1 MTNSPI
7 LSIVTP
13 TLGKFSEH
21 WLQQLLAIQGE
32 VEFILVYP
40 PGAVTPSLEDPRVK
54 TFHSLYQGE
63 TAQRAVGLLNAS
75 GQYVLALDDDDFLHP
90 EVVAL
95 AKDYFDNFPQSWL
108 LRLHKEKIDYLDEER
123 IKAPWPE
130 LPAINQL
137 NVSRKR
143 QDKYQDLVEVPIAPL
158 DNPFELR
165 LALWPYAKRKD
176 IHGCHL
182 EPFNNTIWKT
192 TLVKEALDDFVRNMR
207 IGEILTW
214 LPLWGFDRALGLFI
228 QGKFFQKDM
237 YIGHWMPEPSQI
249 RYIVRPYSM
258 KSPRILFPSDA
269 LLVKRFPQYGYFWN
283 LFFEELYN
291 GIKTKIKSLWKA

>member
-1 MTNSPI
+1 
-7 LSIVTP
+7 
-13 TLGKFSEH
+13 
-21 WLQQLLAIQGE
+21 
-32 VEFILVYP
+32 
-40 PGAVTPSLEDPRVK
+40 
-54 TFHSLYQGE
+54 
-63 TAQRAVGLLNAS
+63 
-75 GQYVLALDDDDFLHP
+75 
-90 EVVAL
+90 VVAL
-95 AKDYFDNFPQSWL
+95 AKDYFHNFPQSWL
-108 LRLHKEKIDYLDEER
+108 LRLYKEKIDYLDEEK
-123 IKAPWPE
+123 IKATWPE

>member
-1 MTNSPI
+1 
-7 LSIVTP
+7 
-13 TLGKFSEH
+13 
-21 WLQQLLAIQGE
+21 LQQLLAIQGE
-32 VEFILVYP
+32 VEFIWVYP
-40 PGAVTPSLEDPRVK
+40 PGAVTPCVEDPRVK
-54 TFHSLYQGE
+54 IFHSLYQGE

-90 EVVAL
+90 QVVAL

-108 LRLHKEKIDYLDEER
+108 LRLHKGGIDYLDEEK

-137 NVSRKR
+137 NISRKR

-176 IHGCHL
+176 FHGYHL
-182 EPFNNTIWKT
+182 EPFNNNIWKT
-192 TLVKEALDDFVRNMR
+192 ILVKEALDDFVRNMR

-214 LPLWGFDRALGLFI
+214 LPLWGFDRALGLFL
-228 QGKFFQKDM
+228 QAKFFQKDM

>member
-165 LALWPYAKRKD
+165 LALWPT
-176 IHGCHL
+176 
-182 EPFNNTIWKT
+182 P
-192 TLVKEALDDFVRNMR
+192 KE
-207 IGEILTW
+207 
-214 LPLWGFDRALGLFI
+214 
-228 QGKFFQKDM
+228 
-237 YIGHWMPEPSQI
+237 
-249 RYIVRPYSM
+249 
-258 KSPRILFPSDA
+258 
-269 LLVKRFPQYGYFWN
+269 
-283 LFFEELYN
+283 
-291 GIKTKIKSLWKA
+291 KIFMAII